1 MSGLGKPL
9 DESAAAAGAPFDAAR
24 RGLLK
29 TLSAAAT
36 VATPFWAS
44 GSAWAQQQAAPATA
58 HQHGSPPAQ
67 QLAQAQAGKAKSLT
81 PLSLAWSQVAY
92 CHTFLAVAQE
102 NGIFTRH
109 GLDVTFVNYAGSA
122 EQFLETLA
130 TGKVSASV
138 GMIHRWLKPLE
149 AGFDVKIV
157 AGLHGGCE
165 RLIAYKP
172 TGITKVADLRG
183 KIIGVPNLSDP
194 GKHFFSSYL
203 KRNGVDPD
211 RDVQWRVYQADL
223 MGVAAEKG
231 EIHAIAAGD
240 PTLYRIE
247 KASKAGYV
255 ELATN
260 TSPPYH
266 DKTCCVLG
274 VGGAFL
280 RRDRPTVAAL
290 ARSLIEAL
298 EFTAAKPEESARI
311 FHKYTTGLSLDELL
325 SFYKQLTPH
334 NHPTGAS
341 LREQLTFYAQ
351 DFKDLGVLK
360 ASTDP
365 QRFVAHITDDVLG
378 NS

>member
-1 MSGLGKPL
+1 MTRFPQENSLPP
-9 DESAAAAGAPFDAAR
+9 SNPSR

-29 TLSAAAT
+29 ALGAAT
-36 VATPFWAS
+36 FAAPFLTF
-44 GSAWAQQQAAPATA
+44 GGNVWAQT
-58 HQHGSPPAQ
+58 S
-67 QLAQAQAGKAKSLT
+67 KAKSLK
-81 PLSLAWSQVAY
+81 PLSFAWNQTAF

-102 NGIFTRH
+102 TGIFTRN
-109 GLDVTFVNYAGSA
+109 GLEVSFVNYAGST

-130 TGKVSASV
+130 TGKVSAAV
-138 GMIHRWLKPLE
+138 GMIHRWIKPLE
-149 AGFDVKIV
+149 SGFDVKIV

-172 TGITKVADLRG
+172 TGIKTLSDLRG
-183 KIIGVPNLSDP
+183 KTIGVPSLSDP

-203 KRNGVDPD
+203 KRHGIDPE
-211 RDVQWRVYQADL
+211 RDVTWRVYQLDL
-223 MGVAAEKG
+223 LGIAAEKG
-231 EIHAIAAGD
+231 EIQAIAHSD

-247 KASKAGYV
+247 KESKAGYV

-274 VGGAFL
+274 VGGALL
-280 RRDRPTVAAL
+280 RRDRPAVAAL

-311 FHKYTTGLSLDELL
+311 FHKYTTKLSLDELL
-325 SFYKQLTPH
+325 TFYKQLTPH
-334 NHPTGAS
+334 NHPVNKA
-341 LREQLTFYAQ
+341 LREQLAFYVQ

-360 ASTDP
+360 ASTDT
-365 QRFVAHITDDVLG
+365 QRFVTHITDDVLSG
-378 NS
+378 S